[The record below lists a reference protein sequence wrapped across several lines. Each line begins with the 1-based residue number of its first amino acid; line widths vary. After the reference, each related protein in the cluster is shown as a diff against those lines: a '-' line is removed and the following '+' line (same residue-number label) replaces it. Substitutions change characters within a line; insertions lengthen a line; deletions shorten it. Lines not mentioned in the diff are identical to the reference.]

1 VLLLFLVQTNV
12 CASYSLLMQAV
23 STHIPTDMLARAMET
38 VLNNDE
44 INVARC
50 KEWEYFHWD
59 KTQQILM

>member
-1 VLLLFLVQTNV
+1 
-12 CASYSLLMQAV
+12 MQAV
-23 STHIPTDMLARAMET
+23 SAHILNGVLVRAMET

-59 KTQQILM
+59 KTQQSLK

>member
-1 VLLLFLVQTNV
+1 
-12 CASYSLLMQAV
+12 MQAV